1 MSINLLI
8 SFLFFLCTFFNW
20 YTNLDSK
27 NLGIKSAGRKISNA
41 LSNAP
46 FLYEMSVFFIGALLS
61 IVLIGLIAYVV
72 SNNLGKVAK
81 DKVSPLFCL
90 ILTWLFLSITI
101 FSLSSYFYPDL
112 FFSHP
117 SLANKTLIVIML
129 LFFSILLLSS
139 FFISQNIK
147 ITSFIILILL
157 VPETAPINENSE
169 IQTTS
174 KPNVFIIGID
184 SLNQDEI
191 NEKQTPFLQG
201 FIDESIYLPNTYT
214 HVARTFPSWVSIL
227 TGDYPLTNK
236 ARLNLTN
243 FNQIDLTKAL
253 PYYLKNDGYTNYY
266 IQDERRFNNIDE
278 RFFFDRVI
286 GPPATAAEFILS
298 KFVDLP
304 LLALTSKLSF
314 FNHFM
319 PHIQNNRAVWPTYS
333 PEEFNLKLERG
344 IHNTGAPVFMAS
356 HFTLPHWPY
365 KIKRNDSL
373 RNSYDKYLRSVQ
385 LVDKQIERF
394 MAHLKNEGLLDNS
407 LIFLITDHGESFGRK
422 IDVPKNSSNFTN
434 TAGHGTTIISNPQFK
449 VLFSFKEYE
458 SGKLI
463 NHTVPNKELNYALT
477 DIAPTIIGLLG
488 IDNKRGFDGTSIF
501 KVQQQRPI
509 PLESSLKPM
518 FNIQGEI
525 DEEKTVEQAV
535 NLFEVDHLGK
545 VIFNNQLYH
554 KVVKSK
560 QRGIIKGKW
569 QLSVYPEHNNIYIT
583 DLQKE
588 ILYNQQDLNNEELIA
603 ELRKSFCHLFSSE
616 IDEAEIN
623 LCKSAT
629 QKSDNFGGDK

>member
-1 MSINLLI
+1 MPINLVI
-8 SFLFFLCTFFNW
+8 SFLFFLFTFFNW
-20 YTNLDSK
+20 YSHLDSQ
-27 NLGIKSAGRKISNA
+27 NLGIKSAGSKFSNA
-41 LSNAP
+41 LSNGP
-46 FLYEMSVFFIGALLS
+46 FLYEVFIFFIGVLLS
-61 IVLIGLIAYVV
+61 IIFMGLVAYIV
-72 SNNLGKVAK
+72 SNNLKKVGKGK
-81 DKVSPLFCL
+81 ISSLFCL

-117 SLANKTLIVIML
+117 SLANKTLIIIML
-129 LFFSILLLSS
+129 LFFSILVLSS
-139 FFISQNIK
+139 FFISKNIK
-147 ITSFIILILL
+147 ITSFVILILL
-157 VPETAPINENSE
+157 VPEITFINVNND

-184 SLNQDEI
+184 SLNQEEI
-191 NEKQTPFLQG
+191 NEKQTPFLQN
-201 FIDESIYLPNTYT
+201 FINESIYLPNTYT

-253 PYYLKNDGYTNYY
+253 PYYLKNAGYTNYY

-278 RFFFDRVI
+278 RFFFDKVI
-286 GPPATAAEFILS
+286 GPPASAAEFILS

-304 LLALTSKLSF
+304 LLALTSKLNF
-314 FNHFM
+314 FNYFM
-319 PHIQNNRAVWPTYS
+319 PHIHDNRAVWSTYS
-333 PEEFNLKLERG
+333 PEKFNLKLERG
-344 IHNTGAPVFMAS
+344 IHNPGVPVFIAS

-365 KIKRNDSL
+365 KIKRNDSS
-373 RNSYDKYLRSVQ
+373 RSSYDKYLHSVQ
-385 LVDKQIERF
+385 LVDKQVELF
-394 MAHLKNEGLLDNS
+394 MAHLKSEGLLDNS

-434 TAGHGTTIISNPQFK
+434 TAGHGTTIISSSQFK

-458 SGKLI
+458 GGTLV
-463 NHTVPNKELNYALT
+463 NHTAPNKELNYALT
-477 DIAPTIIGLLG
+477 DIAPTIIDLLD
-488 IDNKRGFDGTSIF
+488 IDNKRDSDGTSIF

-518 FNIQGEI
+518 FNKQGEI
-525 DEEKTVEQAV
+525 DEEKTVKQTA
-535 NLFEVDHLGK
+535 NLFEVDSLGK
-545 VIFNNQLYH
+545 VVFNNQLYH
-554 KVVKSK
+554 EVVKSK
-560 QRGIIKGKW
+560 QRGVIKGKW
-569 QLSVYPEHNNIYIT
+569 QLSVFPEHNNNIYIT
-583 DLQKE
+583 NLQKD
-588 ILYNQQDLNNEELIA
+588 ILYNQQALNNEELIA

-629 QKSDNFGGDK
+629 QKTDSFGR